1 MRNSTAGD
9 AVGTKYTVLDLAIS
23 LKDTCSRLCCYE
35 RCAANA
41 ATSDVISCVPSRCWI
56 GCRESST
63 HQRVNRRIGRSPTP
77 ALHRDCAA
85 AILAEYRLASERL
98 PGAGG
103 RLQQYWV
110 SNTGCPGP
118 SGGPCFGGP
127 CPDRSNLDGSKY
139 DQSGFDRSSFDGSSC
154 ERSSFARS
162 PLESSWP
169 GESWYRWLRRARG
182 CDFIFH
188 LFPCRLPYLSFSPDS
203 SFPPSGL

>member
-1 MRNSTAGD
+1 VD
-9 AVGTKYTVLDLAIS
+9 AVGTKYTVLDHAIS
-23 LKDTCSRLCCYE
+23 SKDTCSRFSCYD

-41 ATSDVISCVPSRCWI
+41 ATSGVISCAPSQCWI
-56 GCRESST
+56 GCRESSSR
-63 HQRVNRRIGRSPTP
+63 HRVNRQIGRSPTA
-77 ALHRDCAA
+77 ALHRDYAA
-85 AILAEYRLASERL
+85 AILAEYRPASERL

-139 DQSGFDRSSFDGSSC
+139 DRSGFDRLSLGG
-154 ERSSFARS
+154 
-162 PLESSWP
+162 SWP
-169 GESWYRWLRRARG
+169 GESWHRWLRRARG

-188 LFPCRLPYLSFSPDS
+188 LLPCRLPYLPFSPDPTFS
-203 SFPPSGL
+203 PSGL